1 MLDPGDHH
9 HHVLKK
15 LPLDMHVMK
24 VDLRSPSYLSGAR
37 VCLAVT
43 KKKGY
48 QEKP

>member
-1 MLDPGDHH
+1 
-9 HHVLKK
+9 VLKK